1 MAKIKVKNPVIEL
14 DGDEHGPL
22 SLRMIE
28 ELCEDDAKKW
38 QEAEIAAIKAL
49 EVRQHLWNEIS
60 QKIEQSKMTV

>member
-1 MAKIKVKNPVIEL
+1 
-14 DGDEHGPL
+14 
-22 SLRMIE
+22 MIE